1 MQQIGASQW
10 VVGAL
15 HNNIGAALIQKREI
29 ALAREHLTTA
39 QGIFAEANLRDFL
52 PELWRLF
59 ADASLTAGEWQRAIS
74 EAEQGLTHARDLHQR
89 AEEAHIL
96 RILGEAWLKL
106 GDMAQAKTLLGLSHV
121 AHHEVGNAAEAARV
135 LARGLEIGD

>member
-39 QGIFAEANLRDFL
+39 QGIFDEANLRDFL